1 MIIKKDE
8 FALLCKMS
16 EGMMVRLNEAT
27 QRTQRLAFA
36 NEEHRSACYG
46 LRSYGMNLWKVWKLA
61 MR

>member
-46 LRSYGMNLWKVWKLA
+46 LRSYGMG
-61 MR
+61 